1 MLLKYFFAW
10 FPMVVIAIL
19 NGLLRQ
25 FVIMN
30 YVDELTVH
38 QISCFTGILFFAVYI
53 YFITRAWKIESC
65 KHSWLIGLMWVGMTI
80 IFEFGFGHYVMGH
93 PWEKLFHDYNI
104 LAGRLWVI
112 LLIWTLIAPNIFY
125 KIQKRR

>member
-1 MLLKYFFAW
+1 MLPKYFFAW
-10 FPMVVIAIL
+10 FPMVIIAIL
-19 NGLLRQ
+19 NGSLRQ

-30 YVDELTVH
+30 YVDELTAH

-53 YFITRAWKIESC
+53 YFITRRWKIESC
-65 KHSWLIGLMWVGMTI
+65 RQSWIIGVMWIAMTI

-104 LAGRLWVI
+104 FAGRLWIVV
-112 LLIWTLIAPNIFY
+112 LIWTLIAPNLFY
-125 KIQKRR
+125 KLQKRK